1 MLNMFDTVK
10 NMVISVTSVMVGYF
24 APLKNIVFVIFFIF
38 LMNCLFGL
46 IAGIGVQNE
55 KFDLKKFFRCVM
67 ETFVFY
73 MIVLSIYLVGEKMG
87 NPSGAIQCISGVTYA
102 IIYFYSVNILRN
114 ANKLFPA
121 NKCIKFLFY
130 IVSFEV
136 IKKIPYMQNYL
147 ANAAE
152 VEKKINEED

>member
-1 MLNMFDTVK
+1 MFDTIK
-10 NMVISVTSVMVGYF
+10 NMVISVTSVMIGYF
-24 APLKNIVFVIFFIF
+24 APLKNIVFVIFFVF
-38 LMNCLFGL
+38 LLNTIFGL
-46 IAGIGVQNE
+46 VAGIGVQNE

-73 MIVLSIYLVGEKMG
+73 VLVLSIYIVGEKMG
-87 NPSGAIQCISGVTYA
+87 NPAGAIQCISGVTYA

-114 ANKLFPA
+114 TNKLFPE

-147 ANAAE
+147 DKQAE
-152 VEKKINEED
+152 VEQKIKEED